1 MRLKRWESP
10 RKEGRND
17 KGRGGSA
24 RQRQLKKQRQML
36 RKRLQEDSKAENSNQ
51 NKNQNKN
58 NNQGGE
64 NISSPYFLFSLTSK
78 TSTSRS
84 FHNKN
89 IPRLHLNCCR
99 TTQIFLT
106 SIMTLNVVTSNLSPF
121 PRI

>member
-58 NNQGGE
+58 NKQGGE
-64 NISSPYFLFSLTSK
+64 NISSPYFLSFSPTPNPPPPGV
-78 TSTSRS
+78 STTKISPGCISTVAVLPKFSSLPSR
-84 FHNKN
+84 
-89 IPRLHLNCCR
+89 R
-99 TTQIFLT
+99 
-106 SIMTLNVVTSNLSPF
+106 
-121 PRI
+121 